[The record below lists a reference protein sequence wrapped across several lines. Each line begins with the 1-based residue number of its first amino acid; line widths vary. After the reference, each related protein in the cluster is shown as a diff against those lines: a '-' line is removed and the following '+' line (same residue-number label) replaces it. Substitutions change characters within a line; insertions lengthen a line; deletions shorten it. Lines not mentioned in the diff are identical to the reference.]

1 MEEAERTTAR
11 VLAVVC
17 QLWCWLGPFAV
28 VPVVVRFTAARRSPL
43 LHQVTGEVLN
53 LQIAALVPGVVSGA
67 AGVAGW
73 NLAALVLWACF
84 MVVALYGY
92 VVGVIGAV
100 RSWWGER
107 WRYPLNLSVV
117 ARG

>member
-1 MEEAERTTAR
+1 MKVRA
-11 VLAVVC
+11 LAVVC
-17 QLWCWLGPFAV
+17 QLWCWLGPLALI
-28 VPVVVRFTAARRSPL
+28 PVVARFTAARRSPH

-53 LQIAALVPGVVSGA
+53 LQIAALVPGVLCVVAGA
-67 AGVAGW
+67 SGW
-73 NLAALVLWACF
+73 NLAALALWGCF
-84 MVVALYGY
+84 AVVAMYGY

-100 RSWWGER
+100 RSWRGER